1 MAFTSVYIKGVA
13 EVLHTLDI
21 RNDRLFLVHLKEEF
35 SLDKLGYGRPYT
47 CCSPLGLTEYY
58 RIIGIADKGV
68 TSTCEFLVQLV
79 EHDVAQKW
87 TQRTAL
93 LSTLLARV
101 PKTFG
106 YHTAAQIFVYKA
118 NHSAILYRTAEY
130 LYEFAVVNCV
140 KEAFEVEVNYICI
153 AIINRLLHFSQCVV
167 ASSGRAKAEAPLG
180 KMRLIDLC

>member
-1 MAFTSVYIKGVA
+1 MDDLTRSAA
-13 EVLHTLDI
+13 
-21 RNDRLFLVHLKEEF
+21 LVDLQN
-35 SLDKLGYGRPYT
+35 
-47 CCSPLGLTEYY
+47 
-58 RIIGIADKGV
+58 IIGIADKGV
-68 TSTCEFLVQLV
+68 TSTCDFLVQLV

-93 LSTLLARV
+93 RSTLLARV

-140 KEAFEVEVNYICI
+140 KEAHES
-153 AIINRLLHFSQCVV
+153 LHSPIPFGFRPIS
-167 ASSGRAKAEAPLG
+167 LG
-180 KMRLIDLC
+180 AVISIS